1 MPTPWSAATLTA
13 LLSPCSPEG
22 PGCIGPPS
30 DDCKV
35 KNFLKNTLL
44 GWGVLLAGVSACA
57 GEFSVNPVRLE
68 LGAAAR
74 SGAITVRNE
83 GKQPLSFQ
91 LQAMEWT
98 QDANG
103 KDQYLETADIIFFP
117 KIMTIAPDEEG
128 VVRVGTRTPAVPVE
142 KTYRLFI
149 EELPGSAQNAPG
161 SPQITFLIKFGAPIF
176 VTPLKPQ
183 DGLELSELALAKG
196 EVTLATRNTGNR
208 HQVVQG
214 IVLTGADASGQPVY
228 SMTLADRYL
237 LAGAAK
243 PYASAI
249 PADQCARIASL
260 AVEYKTDKLSARR
273 QITVTRAMCSAQ

>member
-1 MPTPWSAATLTA
+1 M
-13 LLSPCSPEG
+13 
-22 PGCIGPPS
+22 
-30 DDCKV
+30 
-35 KNFLKNTLL
+35 KNFLKNALL
-44 GWGVLLAGVSACA
+44 GWSVLLAGVSACA

-68 LGAAAR
+68 LGATAR

-98 QDANG
+98 QDATG
-103 KDQYLETADIIFFP
+103 KDQYLETADMIFFP

-161 SPQITFLIKFGAPIF
+161 SPQITFLIKFGAPVF

-183 DGLELSELALAKG
+183 DGLELSELSLARG
-196 EVTLATRNTGNR
+196 EVTLAARNTGNR
-208 HQVVQG
+208 HQIVQG

-243 PYASAI
+243 PYASTI

-273 QITVTRAMCSAQ
+273 QMTVTRAMCSAQ

>member
-1 MPTPWSAATLTA
+1 MKAGLALAACLACTFA
-13 LLSPCSPEG
+13 L
-22 PGCIGPPS
+22 
-30 DDCKV
+30 
-35 KNFLKNTLL
+35 
-44 GWGVLLAGVSACA
+44 A

-68 LGAAAR
+68 LGAAVR

-98 QDANG
+98 QDAAG
-103 KDQYLETADIIFFP
+103 KDQYQATGDLIFFP
-117 KIMTIAPDEEG
+117 KIMTIAPGEEG

-149 EELPGSAQNAPG
+149 EELPGNTQAAAG
-161 SPQITFLIKFGAPIF
+161 GDPQITFLIKFGAPIF
-176 VTPLKPQ
+176 ITPLKPD
-183 DGLELSELALAKG
+183 DGLDMTELSLARG
-196 EVTLATRNTGNR
+196 EVTLAAKNNGNR

-214 IVLTGADASGQPVY
+214 IVLTGVDAGGQPVY

-243 PYASAI
+243 SYASTIA
-249 PADQCARIASL
+249 AEQCVRIASL
-260 AVEYKTDKLSARR
+260 EVEYKTDKVVTKRR
-273 QITVTRAMCSAQ
+273 IPVTRAMCRPQ